1 MSNYKYFIYYLDN
14 DIYAYT
20 DNKKISKEFDKYRN
34 MKKIKKVIKKISKE
48 DVNELAIDY
57 KLQRLTNYE
66 FIDTASKSNLIIPVT
81 ELEKITIINQSVNI
95 RENEIYSYCWFPHS
109 VFKSDI
115 RESLISLKY
124 HIFHDDISKCGLKMS
139 DMFPNIEKQAVI
151 DELSLFIRLYGIYLK
166 V

>member
-1 MSNYKYFIYYLDN
+1 MGNYKYFIYYLDN

-20 DNKKISKEFDKYRN
+20 DNKKISKEFDKYRD
-34 MKKIKKVIKKISKE
+34 MKKIKKVIKK
-48 DVNELAIDY
+48 LAIDY

-66 FIDTASKSNLIIPVT
+66 FIDTISKSNLIIPVT

-95 RENEIYSYCWFPHS
+95 REKEIYSYCWFPHS

-124 HIFHDDISKCGLKMS
+124 HIFHDDISKCSLKIS

>member
-20 DNKKISKEFDKYRN
+20 DNKKIAKEFDKYRD

-66 FIDTASKSNLIIPVT
+66 FIDTVSKSNLIIPVT

-95 RENEIYSYCWFPHS
+95 REKEIYSYCWFPHS

>member
-1 MSNYKYFIYYLDN
+1 
-14 DIYAYT
+14 
-20 DNKKISKEFDKYRN
+20 
-34 MKKIKKVIKKISKE
+34 MKKIKKVIKKISK
-48 DVNELAIDY
+48 DGVNELAIDY

-66 FIDTASKSNLIIPVT
+66 FIDTHSKSNLIIPVT

-124 HIFHDDISKCGLKMS
+124 HIFHDDISKCNLKMS